1 MFLFLAYNLRL
12 YKKIPK
18 KVTKVTKVT
27 LKLHFSDNTF
37 FLKFSSYLKIVF
49 L

>member
-1 MFLFLAYNLRL
+1 MFLFLAYNLLL

-18 KVTKVTKVT
+18 KVTKVT
-27 LKLHFSDNTF
+27 LKLHFSDNTSF
-37 FLKFSSYLKIVF
+37 FKFSSYLKIVF